1 MSYAHFKGCDR
12 SAFPPAQRSTCL
24 RRRRGSVAVF
34 DAARLRHRRRQSE
47 VACVT
52 ATATPTRAPAPP
64 LDPDRWRD
72 KHGLAEHLSCGI
84 RWIEERMAEGM
95 PYAYIAGRAKFK
107 VVKAEAWL
115 DEHGFIDWRGG
126 DAA

>member
-1 MSYAHFKGCDR
+1 MSYAQIKGCDR
-12 SAFPPAQRSTCL
+12 FVFPPTMRSTRL
-24 RRRRGSVAVF
+24 RRRGGSVAIA
-34 DAARLRHRRRQSE
+34 AARFRLRRQSQE
-47 VACVT
+47 VACMI
-52 ATATPTRAPAPP
+52 ATASAPTRAPAPA

-72 KHGLAEHLSCGI
+72 KRGFAEHLSCGI

-107 VVKAEAWL
+107 VPKAESWL
-115 DEHGFIDWRGG
+115 YEHGFIEWRGG

>member
-1 MSYAHFKGCDR
+1 M
-12 SAFPPAQRSTCL
+12 
-24 RRRRGSVAVF
+24 
-34 DAARLRHRRRQSE
+34 
-47 VACVT
+47 T
-52 ATATPTRAPAPP
+52 ATTAPTRAPAPL

-72 KHGLAEHLSCGI
+72 KHGLAEHLSCGV

-115 DEHGFIDWRGG
+115 YEHGFIDWRGG
-126 DAA
+126 GAA